1 MRFLFAIV
9 VLLALGKAEAA
20 KAQSPTEM
28 DVRAQKALAEHP
40 DSGVLIV
47 DAGMRNTKGE
57 PMYCQDS
64 TLALVNAETSK
75 VIAFTTAIRKIIGDD
90 DNGAAVLM
98 PSGVYVIAAFVCE
111 VGRLRNQYRGQ
122 FAKVTVRGGEVLSA
136 GTLVIDYNTDG
147 ALIRPTFSGS
157 AHVEDYSPKTLASL
171 KKRCPATLARAKRS
185 PLIVLSGLERK
196 NGVLPSKPTEPH

>member
-20 KAQSPTEM
+20 KAQSPTET

-47 DAGMRNTKGE
+47 DAGMRNAKGE
-57 PMYCQDS
+57 PMDCLVT
-64 TLALVNAETSK
+64 TLTLVNAETSK
-75 VIAFTTAIRKIIGDD
+75 VVTIETAIRKWIGDD

-98 PSGVYVIAAFVCE
+98 PSGVYAIATFGCD
-111 VGRLRNQYRGQ
+111 VGRLDSRYQGN
-122 FAKVTVRGGEVLSA
+122 FAKVTVRAGEVLSA

-171 KKRCPATLARAKRS
+171 KKRYPATLARAKRS
-185 PLIVLSGLERK
+185 PLIVLSAMERK